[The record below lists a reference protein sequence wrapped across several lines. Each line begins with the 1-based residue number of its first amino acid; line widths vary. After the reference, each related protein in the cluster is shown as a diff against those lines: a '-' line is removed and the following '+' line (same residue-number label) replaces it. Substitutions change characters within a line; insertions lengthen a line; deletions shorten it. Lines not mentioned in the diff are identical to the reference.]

1 MQVVKMLARLHHRM
15 GMPEKAVGVLE
26 AQVRDFADA
35 TDLTHI
41 NILAELFMDEGKH
54 EQAINLIR
62 HAEQLPCM
70 RDSSPIDLT
79 V

>member
-1 MQVVKMLARLHHRM
+1 MLARLHHRM
-15 GMPEKAVGVLE
+15 GATEKAAGVLE

-70 RDSSPIDLT
+70 RDGKPIDLT